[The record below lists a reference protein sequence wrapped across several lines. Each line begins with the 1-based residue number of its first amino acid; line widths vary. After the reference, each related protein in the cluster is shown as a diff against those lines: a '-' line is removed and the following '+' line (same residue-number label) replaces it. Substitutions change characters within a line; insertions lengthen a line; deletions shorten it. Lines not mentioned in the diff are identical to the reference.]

1 MRWFRRSS
9 SFSPTEIFPIQEG
22 EFGILSYTT
31 SEVDTL
37 SYEQGDLSS
46 KTAPSVFVG
55 APISKTRWKAAGVI
69 GLCFFLLLIGKTAYL
84 QIIQGE
90 SFRALAEGNR
100 VRTHVL
106 IPPRGVIYDHEG
118 VLLAENVPDFEV
130 IMTLADIPA
139 DTVLREEVL
148 ATATSLIG
156 VHRADI
162 DLLLTIYARTPI
174 DPVPVR
180 SHIPYET
187 AMRLAIDLAS
197 LPGFELRISSMRS
210 YPSFFSSLSHVLG
223 YMGKINEEEFVS
235 LEAEGYQLID
245 EVGKTGVEQSA
256 ESFLRG
262 VPGEYSVEV
271 DAQGH
276 EFLILSKQDPVAGA
290 SLIISID
297 SALQAFIEQTLQ
309 QTLSEIG
316 ASRASAIVMDPTSG
330 AVRALVSL
338 PAYNSNLFASGIT
351 TEQYEVLIQDPDQP
365 LFPRAISG
373 EFPSGS
379 TFKPFVAYAAL
390 AEGIV
395 SEHTSFISTGGLSIS
410 EWFFPDWKAGGH
422 GVTDVRK
429 AIAESVNTYF
439 YIIGGGYDTFTGLG
453 VEKITDYAAS
463 FGFGSSTG
471 IDLSGEADG
480 FLPSKTWKE
489 EEKGE
494 RWYVGDTYHL
504 AIGQGDLL
512 VTPLQMA
519 SAVCV
524 LANGGNQVTPHLVE
538 SAVLG
543 GGGEEIFSFPSEPIE
558 GLDTTALRVVKEGMR
573 QAVTNGSARLLST
586 LVYPVAGKTG
596 TAQTPGDRP
605 THAWFIGFGPYSDP
619 EIVVVVMI
627 EEGGEGSS
635 VAAPIARDIFSW
647 WFANR

>member
-1 MRWFRRSS
+1 M
-9 SFSPTEIFPIQEG
+9 
-22 EFGILSYTT
+22 LSYTT
-31 SEVDTL
+31 TEVDTV
-37 SYEQGDLSS
+37 SRDPENHFSNMSQG
-46 KTAPSVFVG
+46 VFVG
-55 APISKTRWKAAGVI
+55 ASISHRRWNVAGII

-84 QIIQGE
+84 QIIEGE
-90 SFRALAEGNR
+90 SYRSLAEGNR

-106 IPPRGVIYDHEG
+106 VPPRGVIYDHKG
-118 VLLAENVPDFEV
+118 VLLVENVPDFEV

-139 DTVLREEVL
+139 DLTLREEVL
-148 ATATSLIG
+148 MKATSLIG

-162 DLLLTIYARTPI
+162 DLLLTTYARTPF
-174 DPVPVR
+174 DPVSVR

-197 LPGFELRISSMRS
+197 LSGFELHISSMRS
-210 YPSFFSSLSHVLG
+210 YPSSFSSLSHVLG
-223 YMGKINEEEFVS
+223 YMGKISEDEFVS
-235 LEAEGYQLID
+235 LTHQGYQIID

-256 ESFLRG
+256 ESLLRG

-271 DAQGH
+271 DARGH
-276 EFLILSKQDPVAGA
+276 ELLILSKQDPVAGA
-290 SLIISID
+290 SLTISID

-316 ASRASAIVMDPTSG
+316 ASRASAIVMDSTSG

-351 TEQYEVLIQDPDQP
+351 TEQYEVLAQDLDQP
-365 LFPRAISG
+365 LFPRAVSG

-390 AEGIV
+390 AEGLV
-395 SEHTSFISTGGLSIS
+395 NEHTSFLSTGGLSIS

-453 VEKITDYAAS
+453 VEKITDYAAR
-463 FGFGSSTG
+463 FGFGFPTG

-480 FLPSKTWKE
+480 FLPSKAWKE

-519 SAVCV
+519 SAVCTI
-524 LANGGNQVTPHLVE
+524 ANGGNRVIPHLVE
-538 SAVLG
+538 SAVFG
-543 GGGEEIFSFPSEPIE
+543 GGGEETFFFSSEPIE
-558 GLDTTALRVVKEGMR
+558 DLDMTALRVVKEGMR
-573 QAVTNGSARLLST
+573 QAVTSGSARLLSS

-605 THAWFIGFGPYSDP
+605 THAWFIGFGPYSDA
-619 EIVVVVMI
+619 EIAVVVMI
-627 EEGGEGSS
+627 EEGGEGSL
-635 VAAPIARDIFSW
+635 VATPIARDIFSW
-647 WFANR
+647 WFAHR